1 MDRANM
7 DRIWAPWRIDYVS
20 QPRKD
25 SQGCFLCAAA
35 QRNRDEEDLVLW
47 RGTHSLCVMNRWPY
61 NNGHLMIAPL
71 THTADLADLSDEVLL
86 EQMRMLR
93 RARKVLGEV
102 LSPGGFNVGIN
113 LGAAAGA
120 GLADHLHWHIVP
132 RWNGDTNF
140 MPVLAETKVIPQ
152 SLTELW
158 RLLREADVD

>member
-1 MDRANM
+1 M

-25 SQGCFLCAAA
+25 SEGCFLCAAA

-102 LSPGGFNVGIN
+102 LSPDGFNVGIN

>member
-20 QPRKD
+20 QPQKD
-25 SQGCFLCAAA
+25 SDGCFLCAAA

-47 RGTHSLCVMNRWPY
+47 RGAHSLCVMNRWPY

-86 EQMRMLR
+86 EQMQMLR
-93 RARKVLGEV
+93 RARNVLGDV

-158 RLLREADVD
+158 RLLREAEAD